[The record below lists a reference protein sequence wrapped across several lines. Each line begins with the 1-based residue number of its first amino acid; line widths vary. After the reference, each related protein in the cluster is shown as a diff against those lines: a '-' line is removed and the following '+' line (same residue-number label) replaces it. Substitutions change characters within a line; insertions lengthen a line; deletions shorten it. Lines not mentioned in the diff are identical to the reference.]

1 MSEMSFEKA
10 VMSRHSVR
18 GFQQREVSQ
27 YLLNKVFDLARW
39 SPSGTNMQPWQICV
53 ASGGTRDFLR
63 EKMMAAVRNGMP
75 PNQDFKS
82 SGKPVGKLWKDRRR
96 ECAAVLYRAMDI
108 AWEDKKA
115 RGAAA
120 FRNFELFDA
129 PHVAFICSDEAFSLA
144 RAWDIGMYAQTL
156 MLAMTANGLASC
168 AQGTMG
174 HYPELVREAFNLGE
188 EVKVLFGISFGYED
202 KSMKVNTAHTER
214 SSIEDTIIFKN

>member
-1 MSEMSFEKA
+1 
-10 VMSRHSVR
+10 
-18 GFQQREVSQ
+18 
-27 YLLNKVFDLARW
+27 
-39 SPSGTNMQPWQICV
+39 MQPWQILV
-53 ASGGTRDFLR
+53 ASGATRDLLR
-63 EKMMAAVRNGMP
+63 EKMMAAVKDGLP

-82 SGKPVGKLWKDRRR
+82 SGKPIGKLWKDRRR

-108 AWEDKKA
+108 TWEDKKA

-156 MLAMTANGLASC
+156 MLAMTANGLGSC

-174 HYPELVREAFNLGE
+174 HYPEFVREAFNLGE

-202 KSMKVNTAHTER
+202 KSMKVNTALTER
-214 SSIEDTIIFKN
+214 SSIEDTVIFKN